1 MISDTPVPRPEREPA
16 SRPMSGSAPLVSVVT
31 PVFNGE
37 RYLAECIESVLA
49 QSHERWEYVVLDN
62 CSTDRTAEI
71 ARRYAEQDPRIRLV
85 RNERYLEII
94 PNWNEALRR
103 ISPASAY
110 CKVLH
115 ADDVLFPE
123 CIERLV
129 AVAEAHPS
137 VGIVGSYQLRGSHVQ
152 ADGVV
157 PYGVEVVSGREI
169 CRTSLT
175 GGGSPFG
182 TPTTILLR
190 ADLVRAR
197 ARFYNEENL
206 HADTEACYELLQTS
220 DFGFV
225 HQILS
230 FTRTHEGAMT
240 STAVQLNSF
249 MAGRL
254 TVLLTHGR
262 SYLGESEYER
272 RLARQTLRYAA
283 FLARSS
289 LNGKLHDERF
299 RRLHGGAVR
308 RLRGEASAADLL
320 RGIGTDLAELVQ
332 RLAPPSVGSA
342 NGSGDGAGHGVAP
355 PVGERR

>member
-1 MISDTPVPRPEREPA
+1 MTAP
-16 SRPMSGSAPLVSVVT
+16 APLVSVVT
-31 PVFNGE
+31 PVYNGE
-37 RYLAECIESVLA
+37 PYLAECIESVLA
-49 QSHERWEYVVLDN
+49 QSHPEWEYVVLDN

-71 ARRYAEQDPRIRLV
+71 AAGYAARDPRIRLV
-85 RNERYLEII
+85 GNERHLQII
-94 PNWNEALRR
+94 PNWNEALRQ

-110 CKVLH
+110 CKVVH

-157 PYGVEVVSGREI
+157 PYPVEVVSGHDI
-169 CRTSLT
+169 CRTTLT

-190 ADLVRAR
+190 ASLVRAR
-197 ARFYNEENL
+197 DRFYNEDNL
-206 HADTEACYELLQTS
+206 HADTEACYDLLRTT

-225 HQILS
+225 HQVLS
-230 FTRTHEGAMT
+230 YTRTHEGAMT
-240 STAVQLNSF
+240 TTAVELNSF
-249 MAGRL
+249 ITGRL

-262 SYLGESEYER
+262 DYLGEPEYQR

-283 FLARSS
+283 FLARSV
-289 LNGKLHDERF
+289 LNGQLGDERF
-299 RRLHGGAVR
+299 RTLHADAVR
-308 RLRGEASAADLL
+308 RLRSATSA
-320 RGIGTDLAELVQ
+320 AELV
-332 RLAPPSVGSA
+332 RGIRTELAVLVEPVPPAPPAGGSS
-342 NGSGDGAGHGVAP
+342 NGSLHGGQEAVAP
-355 PVGERR
+355 RAGERG